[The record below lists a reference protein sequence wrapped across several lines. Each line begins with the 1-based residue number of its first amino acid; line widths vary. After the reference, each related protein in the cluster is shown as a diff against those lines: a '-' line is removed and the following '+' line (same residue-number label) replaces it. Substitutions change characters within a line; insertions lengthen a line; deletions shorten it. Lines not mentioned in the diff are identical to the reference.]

1 VDGPGIPARI
11 EIRIWDT
18 PPSVPTGTEGHT
30 DITLES
36 ETGMLVVNQFT
47 YGPVGDMSLP
57 RPGVYEGHA
66 WWTGRQAVRD
76 YHDTALRDLAA
87 SGQGT
92 RLPDDWRH
100 SPHTER

>member
-1 VDGPGIPARI
+1 
-11 EIRIWDT
+11 
-18 PPSVPTGTEGHT
+18 
-30 DITLES
+30 
-36 ETGMLVVNQFT
+36 
-47 YGPVGDMSLP
+47 MSLP
-57 RPGVYEGHA
+57 RPGVYGGHA